1 MRERTNVRLMAGL
14 VTLALCCSEL
24 ASYIPALAERSGD
37 EYSVDHEIV
46 NSWDGGYQADLILNN
61 LSDKDMTDWQIS
73 FTISAEI
80 TDSWGG
86 TFVLSDSV
94 EYEDENDES
103 VNNTYVV
110 TAGDYNTTIPAGGS
124 ITVGYV
130 CKRGNR

>member
-1 MRERTNVRLMAGL
+1 MRGRSNVRLMAGL

-24 ASYIPALAERSGD
+24 ASYIPALADGNAD

-46 NSWDGGYQADLILNN
+46 TSWDGGYQADLTLNN

-86 TFVLSDSV
+86 AFVLSDSV
-94 EYEDENDES
+94 EYEAENEES
-103 VNNTYVV
+103 INNTYVV

-124 ITVGYV
+124 ITIGYV
-130 CKRGNR
+130 ANGENR